1 MMGPGQGRE
10 GKAVLGLPAPDTT
23 LEAPEEYVRRPTRLG
38 FLVLFLFFV
47 VLGGWSYTAP
57 LAGGAVATGVVSPEG
72 SVRTVQH
79 LEGGIIATFFVQ
91 EGDRVEAGEPLVALV
106 DVKPK
111 ADVDALLDRQRARLA
126 EAARHQAEAEGLP
139 SLSMPEAVANDPQ
152 GAAAWEAEI
161 AIFRARSAMHDA
173 RKQLLDRRI
182 EQLQEQIAGFE
193 AQAESARL
201 QLDLLEQE
209 IDSKAQLVERG
220 VAPEVELMRLKRD
233 HAELTGVEG
242 EYRAAIARAR
252 QQISETE
259 IEVLALDA
267 ERTQQA
273 ALRAA
278 EVRSELAEIEQA
290 LAARQDALARTI
302 VTAPVAGIV
311 SHMRTRSVGAVL
323 NPGQPILDIVPS
335 GEGLIIEARI
345 APKDIDI
352 VQPGLPALVHFAA
365 FSARNSP
372 RFTGKVVSVSA
383 DRIEDPYSRQAY
395 YPARIEIDRSALDA
409 ASIELI
415 VGMSAEVFI
424 AARERTAFDYIMQPF
439 MDAVRRAGREI

>member
-1 MMGPGQGRE
+1 
-10 GKAVLGLPAPDTT
+10 
-23 LEAPEEYVRRPTRLG
+23 
-38 FLVLFLFFV
+38 
-47 VLGGWSYTAP
+47 
-57 LAGGAVATGVVSPEG
+57 
-72 SVRTVQH
+72 
-79 LEGGIIATFFVQ
+79 
-91 EGDRVEAGEPLVALV
+91 
-106 DVKPK
+106 
-111 ADVDALLDRQRARLA
+111 
-126 EAARHQAEAEGLP
+126 
-139 SLSMPEAVANDPQ
+139 
-152 GAAAWEAEI
+152 
-161 AIFRARSAMHDA
+161 
-173 RKQLLDRRI
+173 
-182 EQLQEQIAGFE
+182 
-193 AQAESARL
+193 
-201 QLDLLEQE
+201 
-209 IDSKAQLVERG
+209 
-220 VAPEVELMRLKRD
+220 
-233 HAELTGVEG
+233 
-242 EYRAAIARAR
+242 
-252 QQISETE
+252 
-259 IEVLALDA
+259 LALDA

-395 YPARIEIDRSALDA
+395 YPARIEIDRSAPDA
-409 ASIELI
+409 ASIELN

-424 AARERTAFDYIMQPF
+424 AARGRAASEYIMQPF
-439 MDAVRRAGREI
+439 SDAVRRAGREA